1 MKISV
6 SKYLSLFAI
15 ILTMGLSSCGEDEE
29 PTSTGNNDPTNIY
42 NLMVSNS
49 DLSLFAEA
57 IDKVNLES
65 TFSDLTNLTAFVP
78 SNAVFSAYLA
88 DLGYADIDDW
98 LVVVDNNKVRKMI
111 LYHLLVGE
119 FQQSDLVTGFL
130 KTTALNSDNISID
143 LFVNSSAG
151 VKLNGATISVIEAD
165 IDASN
170 GVIHKIDGLLQ
181 VPTLSDLISVN
192 PDFSDL
198 IAAGNFSNGDFLET
212 LDQEGSKFTLL
223 VPNNGAFNQ
232 YYASQANINSISE
245 MLNVLGPDTLGDVL
259 KYHILLGN
267 IRSNQFTTQAYSTRL
282 ANAKVN
288 ILNSGGNLS
297 ITDGQAR
304 QAFFLFK
311 DISAVNGSLH
321 IISNVLLN
329 P

>member
-15 ILTMGLSSCGEDEE
+15 ILSLGLSSCGDDEE
-29 PTSTGNNDPTNIY
+29 PTSTGNNDPSNIY
-42 NLMVSNS
+42 NLMKNNS
-49 DLSLFAEA
+49 ELSLFAEA
-57 IDKVNLES
+57 IDKVELES
-65 TFSDLTNLTAFVP
+65 TFSDLSNLTVFAP
-78 SNAVFSAYLA
+78 SNAVFNAYLA
-88 DLGYADIDDW
+88 DLGYSDIDDW
-98 LVVVDNNKVRKMI
+98 LTVVDNNNVRKMI
-111 LYHLLVGE
+111 LYHLLEGE
-119 FQQSDLVTGFL
+119 FQSSDLVTGFL
-130 KTTALNSDNISID
+130 KTTALNGDNNKID
-143 LFVNSSAG
+143 LFINSTSG
-151 VKLNGATISVIEAD
+151 IKINGLVISVIQAD

-170 GVIHKIDGLLQ
+170 GVIHKIDGVLQ
-181 VPTLSDLISVN
+181 VPTLSDLIKGN

-198 IAAGNFSNGDFLET
+198 IAAGSFSSGDFLGT
-212 LDQEGSKFTLL
+212 LDQASSKFTLL

-232 YYASQANINSISE
+232 YFASQPNINTITE
-245 MLNVLGPDTLGDVL
+245 MMNVLGQDTLGDIL
-259 KYHILLGN
+259 KYHILLGS
-267 IRSNQFTTQAYSTRL
+267 IRSSEFITNAYSTRL
-282 ANAKVN
+282 STAKVN